1 MAKKEFRDNFGRL
14 VAKSAPIVSYK
25 TLSPEF
31 QKDIESAYDEYKNSD
46 VFGKESFTFFYA
58 KSRQVIYVEGV
69 ATSAMMENRA
79 FLFVE
84 GQYTDPEL
92 ELFPG
97 VEYFNYYAIV
107 EGPVEELKMKYN
119 FNSSRH
125 LIDQFINFDRDMSE
139 DQWMEIKNGMGMLP
153 E

>member
-14 VAKSAPIVSYK
+14 VAKSAPIVSYTK
-25 TLSPEF
+25 LSEAF
-31 QKDIESAYDEYKNSD
+31 QKDIASSYDAYKTSD

-58 KSRQVIYVEGV
+58 KSRDVIYVEGV
-69 ATSAMMENRA
+69 ATSNLMENRA

-84 GQYTDPEL
+84 GQYTDPEA

-97 VEYFNYYAIV
+97 VEYFNYYSIV
-107 EGPVEELKMKYN
+107 EGTVEELKMKYN
-119 FNSSRH
+119 FNSNMH

-139 DQWMEIKNGMGMLP
+139 DQWMEIKNGMGMLD
-153 E
+153 